1 MSQKLEITLLEKTM
15 TVACPLGQAAALLE
29 SADILNKKMTE
40 IQTKSPTTSLLNIAL
55 MSALNISH
63 ELISLKQQQ
72 DDDQQALLTRLD
84 DLTHT
89 IEQALTIEKT

>member
-15 TVACPLGQAAALLE
+15 TVACPMGQASALLE

-55 MSALNISH
+55 MSALNLSG
-63 ELISLKQQQ
+63 ELLSAKQAQQ
-72 DDDQQALLTRLD
+72 VHSDDIASRLD
-84 DLTHT
+84 ALTKT
-89 IEQALTIEKT
+89 IEQALLTNNQ